1 MNTNK
6 VQKNNGLVPAEH
18 IDLIKSSAAVIHRGL
33 DLATE
38 LKSEIPLN
46 IYKQQSYTQP
56 STQTWKCINTL
67 VGHSYGVYYVAFNPD
82 GKTLASGSYDY
93 SIKLWNLD
101 NYQPICTV
109 EDNSRWFFSVAI
121 SPDWQ
126 TLATGCDS
134 GAIKL
139 WRLYTGN
146 SLGILAGHFMDVTCV
161 AFSPI
166 TPSRQRKKALPLT
179 SPFLRETGGILVSGS
194 LDNTIKL
201 WHPDTGE
208 EVRTLTGHDGEVF
221 SVAIS
226 PDGQTLVSGSWDNT
240 IKLWDLDTGEELH
253 TIFARDVRYIAI
265 SPDGQKLIA
274 GGADGTIKVW
284 HIGTGRLLDR
294 FTGHRDAIRFLAF
307 SPDGNT
313 LASASEDN
321 TIKLWHLPTGK
332 VLCTLRGHSDRV
344 RCVAFSPD
352 GTTLASGSD
361 DNTIKLWQLVSE
373 S

>member
-1 MNTNK
+1 MNNNK
-6 VQKNNGLVPAEH
+6 LQKNNDLVPTEH
-18 IDLIKSSAAVIHRGL
+18 RDLTKSSRAVIHRGL
-33 DLATE
+33 DLARE
-38 LKSEIPLN
+38 LKSEIPIN
-46 IYKQQSYTQP
+46 VYKQQTYTQP
-56 STQTWKCINTL
+56 LTQTWKCVNTL

-101 NYQPICTV
+101 NCQPICTV

-126 TLATGCDS
+126 TIATGCDS

-139 WRLYTGN
+139 WQLYTGN
-146 SLGILAGHFMDVTCV
+146 SVGILAGHFMDVTCV
-161 AFSPI
+161 AFSP
-166 TPSRQRKKALPLT
+166 LPLT
-179 SPFLRETGGILVSGS
+179 SPFLRGTAGGSQGGILVSGS

-201 WHPDTGE
+201 WHPNRGE
-208 EVRTLTGHDGEVF
+208 EIRTLTGHDGEVF

-253 TIFARDVRYIAI
+253 TIFARNVRYIAI
-265 SPDGQKLIA
+265 SPDGQTLTA
-274 GGADGTIKVW
+274 GCADGTVKLW
-284 HIGTGRLLDR
+284 HIGTGSLLDG
-294 FTGHRDAIRFLAF
+294 FTGHKDGIRFLAF

-321 TIKLWHLPTGK
+321 TIKLWHLATGK

-361 DNTIKLWQLVSE
+361 DNTIKIWQLAPE
-373 S
+373 L